1 MALQSTTSIYIGGNE
16 IATFKR
22 FVLHQQLDSHHMLEL
37 VCRMD
42 VLEDL
47 STDLGESSKN
57 FLGETLTVQV
67 SALDDFVGYKTL
79 EFKGVVTQIKT
90 IKGYEASSGDE
101 IVIKAQSPTFL
112 ADDGPHYASHNDV
125 SISEI
130 LDKTFRGYDT
140 SKLELL
146 IQPKNDNPLHYSVQH
161 NESAYDYTSRLAAL
175 YGEWFYYNGKQLVFG
190 TPNTEELDLTYGFD
204 LKEYNLSLMPQS
216 HNYKYYT
223 PDYLQDEIHEKDAKD
238 ISAGTNGY
246 NGFVSNKANA
256 IYNKETKVW
265 HNHYNDSQSKQRL
278 DASIE
283 LQKKAIEIK
292 QVQLNGVSDNPG
304 VALGNIVIVEG
315 SRYRVTSITHTN
327 SENGDYNNRF
337 EAVTA
342 EFDAYPNTNINAFP
356 KSETQTA
363 IVMENTDPEG
373 LGRVKVQFPW
383 QRIVGEVTPWIRI
396 VSPHTGVDKGFH
408 FIPELGEEVLV
419 GFEGGNAERPYMMG
433 SLYNGSEK
441 PDSWKTDGN
450 DIKAIRT
457 RSGHTIE
464 FDDTNGEEKINIYD
478 NEGSIIT
485 FDTKAKSLYITATE
499 NIEFTAK
506 NIKMVVEENIDI
518 QAKGNIDVASE
529 GDMAVLSKGKTSMQ
543 AEGNTSIKSKA
554 SLALEAKTNASIK
567 GQDVLVEGK
576 LGAELIGTQTKVAG
590 KAMVVVQG
598 ASGKIDVI

>member
-67 SALDDFVGYKTL
+67 SALDNFEGYKEL
-79 EFKGVVTQIKT
+79 EFKGLVTQIKT

-112 ADDGPHYASHNDV
+112 ADDGPHYASYNDV
-125 SISEI
+125 SLSEI
-130 LDKTFRGYDT
+130 LDKTFRDYDA

-146 IQPKNDNPLHYSVQH
+146 VQPNNDNPLHYSVQH

-204 LKEYNLSLMPQS
+204 LKEYNLSLLPQP

-223 PDYLQDEIHEKDAKD
+223 TDYLQDEVHEKDAKE
-238 ISAGTNGY
+238 ITAGANGY
-246 NGFVSNKANA
+246 NGFVSNKANE

-265 HNHYNDSQSKQRL
+265 HNPYNDPQSKQRL

-292 QVQLNGVSDNPG
+292 QVKLNGVSDNPG

-315 SRYRVTSITHTN
+315 SRYRVTGITHTN
-327 SENGDYNNRF
+327 SENGDYTNRF
-337 EAVTA
+337 EAITA

-363 IVMENTDPEG
+363 IVMDNLDPEG

-383 QRIVGEVTPWIRI
+383 QKIVGEATPWIRI
-396 VSPHTGVDKGFH
+396 VSPHAGVDKGFH

-441 PDSWKTDGN
+441 PESWKTDGN

-464 FDDTNGEEKINIYD
+464 FNDTNGEEKINIYD

-598 ASGKIDVI
+598 ASGKIDVV

>member
-1 MALQSTTSIYIGGNE
+1 MALQSTTNIYIGGNE

-47 STDLGESSKN
+47 SMNLGESSKN
-57 FLGETLTVQV
+57 FLGETLTIQV
-67 SALDDFVGYKTL
+67 SALDGFVGYKTL

-112 ADDGPHYASHNDV
+112 ADDGPHYASYNDV
-125 SISEI
+125 SLSEI
-130 LDKTFRGYDT
+130 LDKTFRDYDT

-146 IQPKNDNPLHYSVQH
+146 VQPNNDSSLHYSVQH
-161 NESAYDYTSRLAAL
+161 NESAYDYASRLAAM

-190 TPNTEELDLTYGFD
+190 TPNTEELNLTYGFD
-204 LKEYNLSLMPQS
+204 LKEYNLSLLPQS
-216 HNYKYYT
+216 HNYKYYAT
-223 PDYLQDEIHEKDAKD
+223 DYLQDEIHEKDAKD
-238 ISAGTNGY
+238 ITAGTDGY

-265 HNHYNDSQSKQRL
+265 HNHYSDSQSKQRL

-304 VALGNIVIVEG
+304 VALGSIVVVEG
-315 SRYRVTSITHTN
+315 GRYRVTKTTHTN
-327 SENGDYNNRF
+327 SENGNYNNRF
-337 EAVTA
+337 EAITA
-342 EFDAYPNTNINAFP
+342 EFDAYPNTSINAFP

-363 IVMENTDPEG
+363 IVVENSDPEG
-373 LGRVKVQFPW
+373 LGRIKVQFPW
-383 QRIVGEVTPWIRI
+383 QRIVDETTPWIRI
-396 VSPHTGVDKGFH
+396 VLPHAGVDKGFH
-408 FIPELGEEVLV
+408 FVPEIGEEVLI
-419 GFEGGNAERPYMMG
+419 GFEGGNAEHPYMLG

-464 FDDTNGEEKINIYD
+464 FNDTNGAESITIIDKNSNTIYIDSANNNIDISANETMTLSANNIKI
-478 NEGSIIT
+478 
-485 FDTKAKSLYITATE
+485 KANE
-499 NIEFTAK
+499 NIDMVAGKDFTKSIAENYNVMTK
-506 NIKMVVEENIDI
+506 NNTLIVEENLSTD
-518 QAKGNIDVASE
+518 AKKQVNVADE
-529 GDMAVLSKGKTSMQ
+529 ITLSSNKENLTLTSGKTVDVQ
-543 AEGNTSIKSKA
+543 SK
-554 SLALEAKTNASIK
+554 EK
-567 GQDVLVEGK
+567 VK
-576 LGAELIGTQTKVAG
+576 LF
-590 KAMVVVQG
+590 
-598 ASGKIDVI
+598 